1 MDGWMDGRMGGW
13 MNGFKIDIVW
23 MHALTCMTSTYIYI
37 YIYNTECSK
46 RNQGFSEM
54 LAATV

>member
-37 YIYNTECSK
+37 YTI
-46 RNQGFSEM
+46 RNVASEIKVS
-54 LAATV
+54 AKC